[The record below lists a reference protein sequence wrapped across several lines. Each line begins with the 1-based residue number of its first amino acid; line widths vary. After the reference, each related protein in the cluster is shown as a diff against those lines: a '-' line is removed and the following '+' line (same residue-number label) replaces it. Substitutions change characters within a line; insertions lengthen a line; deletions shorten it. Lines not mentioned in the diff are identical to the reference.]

1 MKQTHRQCFMC
12 GQDNPRGLGLDFT
25 ATDDGEV
32 SAVFRGQP
40 ALQGYPD
47 ILHGGIISALLDSA
61 MTNCLFNHDICAV
74 TAELRVRFRHPIPC
88 SAEIVITARISEQL
102 PPLYRMSGEIRHQ
115 GRIMARAEARFMLKR

>member
-1 MKQTHRQCFMC
+1 MC

-47 ILHGGIISALLDSA
+47 ILHGGIISALHEAFHKLREA
-61 MTNCLFNHDICAV
+61 LFG
-74 TAELRVRFRHPIPC
+74 R
-88 SAEIVITARISEQL
+88 
-102 PPLYRMSGEIRHQ
+102 Q
-115 GRIMARAEARFMLKR
+115 GDRKSVV